1 MSVALGAARR
11 RSQGPAHGGR
21 ALARLVSDP
30 ETFPE
35 AEGVDAVSSVTG
47 AGVQPL
53 LRATLEGLRRS
64 RAGESPARV
73 APP

>member
-1 MSVALGAARR
+1 VLTKTDLRPDFR
-11 RSQGPAHGGR
+11 PPP
-21 ALARLVSDP
+21 P

-35 AEGVDAVSSVTG
+35 AEGVDAVSSATG
-47 AGVQPL
+47 AGIQPL